1 MQMRPTNATIII
13 AAGVRAIPS
22 IRISVH
28 NVRAGIGA

>member
-1 MQMRPTNATIII
+1 MQMRPANATVTI
-13 AAGVRAIPS
+13 AAGVRAISS